1 MLKLNRDLLRL
12 IVSMNELLPG
22 VQATDKLLSEMLDD
36 LQCNG
41 HQFKIG
47 ELKFRLE
54 GNEYRNECRIV
65 IHHSID
71 DSYCLLVNKAF
82 ERNGKGLLEAI
93 EECRKVAKRYREDGL
108 CECPRKRLKVS
119 QQSHCA
125 VCLIAKTVGG
135 EESSSASTA
144 SSTSGTDVDS

>member
-1 MLKLNRDLLRL
+1 MLKLNRDLLRI

-36 LQCNG
+36 LECSG
-41 HQFKIG
+41 YQFKIG

-54 GNEYRNECRIV
+54 GNLYRNECRIC
-65 IHHSID
+65 IHHSMEHI
-71 DSYCLLVNKAF
+71 LLVNKSF
-82 ERNGKGLLEAI
+82 ERTGKGLLEAI